1 MKTHDKKV
9 EKQMLCLVCESLPSH
24 ADNECNCGTV
34 QEVFRPMEA
43 PIKNRFLKPW
53 PLGWKAKIG
62 VLIPSVDTGY
72 CSYEFRVLCPDGVV
86 TLETRVA
93 MGALTLENLQK
104 MRRDAVSGAQLL
116 ATANPDVITYE
127 ATAAGFVL
135 GVEGD
140 RALIKEIED
149 KTGVRATTGAASV
162 AASLE
167 VLEIK
172 KLSIY
177 AATPQEVTNFTA
189 RYLTDKGFDVC
200 DVESVSFRHASEGF
214 RMSPWE
220 VYSNV
225 MKFYRRCPE
234 VDAIFIAGG
243 CFRTLEMLPTLEKN
257 LDRPVVT
264 TVPANMW
271 HCLRIAG
278 VKDLVYGYGQ
288 LLEKPR

>member
-1 MKTHDKKV
+1 MTENQTTLKRT
-9 EKQMLCLVCESLPSH
+9 
-24 ADNECNCGTV
+24 
-34 QEVFRPMEA
+34 
-43 PIKNRFLKPW
+43 LKPW

-62 VLIPSVDTGY
+62 ILIPSVDTGY

-93 MGALTLENLQK
+93 MGSLTLENLQK
-104 MRRDAVSGAQLL
+104 MRGDALYGARLL
-116 ATANPDVITYE
+116 ASANPNVITYE

-140 RALIKEIED
+140 AALIREIEEE
-149 KTGVRATTGAASV
+149 TGVRVTTGAASV

-167 VLEIK
+167 ALGIK
-172 KLSIY
+172 KVGIY
-177 AATPQEVTNFTA
+177 AATPQEVTNFTVQ
-189 RYLTDKGFDVC
+189 YLTDKGFDVRRQ
-200 DVESVSFRHASEGF
+200 ESVSFGHASEGF

-220 VYSNV
+220 VYGNV

-243 CFRTLEMLPTLEKN
+243 CFRTLEMLATLEKDIE
-257 LDRPVVT
+257 LPVVT

-271 HCLRIAG
+271 HCLKIAG
-278 VKDLVYGYGQ
+278 VKDPVYGFGQ